1 MSHAILTTTECSFFF
16 FLKRTFWILF
26 SPYHMRPVLKS
37 PLKQLKSVLKNI
49 PNSIGTSKSAF
60 SSTCV
65 DDTSDSIGTSSGISL
80 QSTQMH
86 FSSGGPDREAQSL
99 CTHLR
104 KTSNKLKI
112 CKETNESQFIC
123 YVMANTA

>member
-1 MSHAILTTTECSFFF
+1 
-16 FLKRTFWILF
+16 
-26 SPYHMRPVLKS
+26 MRRAL
-37 PLKQLKSVLKNI
+37 LKQYI

-112 CKETNESQFIC
+112 CKETNESQFVC
-123 YVMANTA
+123 YFMANTASH